1 MLRQVSDTMSQT
13 AALRGALAR
22 AYGVLRERE
31 RQPQLALI
39 ARDLGELLG
48 TSAVRVMRPGL
59 DGWEPPGDEGD
70 LPGSA
75 LEMEAALLPRAL
87 AAGRSL
93 LSSHPLLDTDLAG
106 LKARCSADDC
116 TVHVLLARAHGATH
130 GVFAAH
136 WVGRDRPDF
145 ERRFAFYYYWD
156 LIGLAV
162 ASSNER
168 QRIDDELAEL
178 RHAAY
183 TDPLTGLPNA
193 VAFEQRLREHAET
206 DPLSIA
212 VLDFDGMREANAA
225 LGWEAGGDA
234 LIRAVGQELAA
245 IARPGEHAARLHTAG
260 DEFALL
266 LLGVGEEEARLRV
279 REIEKTLDG
288 LALPDILRAVYHG
301 ASVGHA
307 TRRSGETSGQA
318 LGRAVSVMRRR
329 KVARVEERTP
339 GG

>member
-70 LPGSA
+70 LPESA
-75 LEMEAALLPRAL
+75 LEMEAALLPRSL
-87 AAGRSL
+87 AANRSL

-234 LIRAVGQELAA
+234 LIRAVGQRSPGPVNMRLVCTPPGTSSPCFYPASEKRKRGCASGRSRDPSTSSRCRTSSAPSTTGRLSGTRPAA
-245 IARPGEHAARLHTAG
+245 PARRAARH
-260 DEFALL
+260 
-266 LLGVGEEEARLRV
+266 
-279 REIEKTLDG
+279 
-288 LALPDILRAVYHG
+288 
-301 ASVGHA
+301 S
-307 TRRSGETSGQA
+307 
-318 LGRAVSVMRRR
+318 
-329 KVARVEERTP
+329 VARSR
-339 GG
+339 